1 MARNHTHLREQ
12 MRHRIAQLAARLMA
26 QDGIS
31 DFALAKR
38 KAARQLG
45 ADDTQN
51 LPNNNEI
58 EQALRDY
65 HAIYQPDEQPAR
77 IRALREQATRVMQEL
92 SDFDPHL
99 TGSVLHGTA
108 TRFSDI
114 NLLLVA
120 DDLKEVEIFLLN
132 RNVAFRRG
140 ERRMALGES
149 AHAVPVLTL
158 TDVGPAEVGVAVVT
172 PAELRRLPRFAG
184 DGHSLERA
192 RLPEVEQL
200 LADASS

>member
-1 MARNHTHLREQ
+1 MSRNNGHLREQ
-12 MRHRIAQLAARLMA
+12 MRSRIAQLAARMMA
-26 QDGIS
+26 QDGI
-31 DFALAKR
+31 DDYALAKR

-51 LPNNNEI
+51 LPNNSEI

-77 IRALREQATRVMQEL
+77 VRALREQALRVMREL
-92 SDFDPHL
+92 AEFDPQL
-99 TGSVLHGTA
+99 TGSVLSGTA

-114 NLLLVA
+114 NLVLVA

-132 RNVAFRRG
+132 RNVPFKLG
-140 ERRMALGES
+140 ERRLLLGDGPR
-149 AHAVPVLTL
+149 AVPVLTL
-158 TDVGPAEVGVAVVT
+158 TEAGPAEVGAMVLS
-172 PAELRRLPRFAG
+172 PSELRRLPRSQ
-184 DGHSLERA
+184 DGRVPERA

-200 LADASS
+200 LAANGA

>member
-1 MARNHTHLREQ
+1 MSRNNGHLREQ
-12 MRHRIAQLAARLMA
+12 MRSRIAQLAARLMA
-26 QDGIS
+26 QDGID

-51 LPNNNEI
+51 LPNNSEI

-77 IRALREQATRVMQEL
+77 VRALREQALRVMREL
-92 SDFDPHL
+92 AEFDPQL
-99 TGSVLHGTA
+99 TGSVLSGTA

-114 NLLLVA
+114 NLVLVA

-132 RNVAFRRG
+132 RNVPFKLG
-140 ERRMALGES
+140 ERRLLLGDGPR
-149 AHAVPVLTL
+149 AVPVLTL
-158 TDVGPAEVGVAVVT
+158 TEAGPAEVGAMVLS
-172 PAELRRLPRFAG
+172 PSELRRLPRG
-184 DGHSLERA
+184 QDGRVPERA

-200 LADASS
+200 LAANGA

>member
-1 MARNHTHLREQ
+1 MRN
-12 MRHRIAQLAARLMA
+12 RIAQLAARLMA

-51 LPNNNEI
+51 LPNNSEV

-77 IRALREQATRVMQEL
+77 VRALREQALRVMREL
-92 SDFDPHL
+92 APFDPHL
-99 TGSVLHGTA
+99 TGSVLTGTA

-114 NLLLVA
+114 NLLLFA
-120 DDLKEVEIFLLN
+120 DDLKEVELFLLN
-132 RNVAFRRG
+132 RAVSFKLG
-140 ERRMALGES
+140 ERRLPLGDMPRMA
-149 AHAVPVLTL
+149 PVLTL
-158 TDVGPAEVGVAVVT
+158 TETGPAEVSAVVLT
-172 PAELRRLPRFAG
+172 PGDLRRLPRL
-184 DGHSLERA
+184 DGRPAERA
-192 RLPEVEQL
+192 RFPELERL
-200 LADASS
+200 LALPVA

>member
-1 MARNHTHLREQ
+1 MSRNNGHLREQ
-12 MRHRIAQLAARLMA
+12 MRSRIAQLAARMMA
-26 QDGIS
+26 QDGI
-31 DFALAKR
+31 DDYALAKR

-51 LPNNNEI
+51 LPNNSEI

-77 IRALREQATRVMQEL
+77 VRALREQALRVMREL
-92 SDFDPHL
+92 AEFDPQL
-99 TGSVLHGTA
+99 TGSVLSGTA

-114 NLLLVA
+114 NLVLVA

-132 RNVAFRRG
+132 RNVPFKLG
-140 ERRMALGES
+140 ERRLLLGDGPR
-149 AHAVPVLTL
+149 AVPVLTL
-158 TDVGPAEVGVAVVT
+158 TEAGPAEVGAMVLS
-172 PAELRRLPRFAG
+172 PSELRRLPRG
-184 DGHSLERA
+184 QDGRVPERA

-200 LADASS
+200 LAANGA